1 MRHSNSRAKWLAT
14 ALLIGAGAA
23 ALTAC
28 HPAPASKS
36 EQNQPA
42 ERKLGRREPIRVI
55 SSLDCP
61 EKQGELKLVSKA
73 ADGQSCAYASAEATV
88 DLRLVKLNGGD
99 AEAAL
104 APIETE
110 LKGVMPLPPA
120 PPKPP
125 EHKGGGKNRTSINL
139 PGVKIDASDNGA
151 DIRIG
156 HLTINSDG
164 GAAEVKVNKNVNI
177 KGDDGHGSVNVQAED
192 EHEGDVTIKAN
203 DHGAEIRAKKG
214 GNDSVRSTLILAN
227 DKAPKGY
234 RLAGYEARGPKGG
247 PLAVAVVK
255 AKTRN
260 TDDHDLFKDMKAL
273 VRHNVGG

>member
-1 MRHSNSRAKWLAT
+1 MRPLKWLAAALMIGVGAT
-14 ALLIGAGAA
+14 ALA
-23 ALTAC
+23 AC
-28 HPAPASKS
+28 HRDPA
-36 EQNQPA
+36 NQGQRA
-42 ERKLGRREPIRVI
+42 ERKLSRREPIRAI
-55 SSLDCP
+55 DRLDCP
-61 EKQGELKLVSKA
+61 QKQGELTLVSKA
-73 ADGQSCAYASAEATV
+73 DDGQSCAYVSSAAAV
-88 DLRLVKLNGGD
+88 DLSLIKLNGGD

-104 APIETE
+104 APIEAE

-125 EHKGGGKNRTSINL
+125 EHKGMGKNRTTINL
-139 PGVKIDASDNGA
+139 PGVKIDANDDGA

-156 HLTINSDG
+156 HLTINSEG
-164 GAAEVKVNKNVNI
+164 GAAEVKVNKNVNY
-177 KGDDGHGSVNVQAED
+177 KAADAHGSVNVQTDD

-203 DHGAEIRAKKG
+203 DNGAEIRARKG
-214 GNDSVRSTLILAN
+214 GADSVRSTLILAN

-247 PLAVAVVK
+247 PLAVAIVK
-255 AKTRN
+255 AKTRD

>member
-1 MRHSNSRAKWLAT
+1 MRHSKWLVA
-14 ALLIGAGAA
+14 ALMISAGAT

-28 HPAPASKS
+28 HRPEPQKS
-36 EQNQPA
+36 AQP
-42 ERKLGRREPIRVI
+42 ERRLGRREPVRVI
-55 SSLDCP
+55 DRLDCP
-61 EKQGELKLVSKA
+61 ERQGELKRVSVA
-73 ADGQSCAYASAEATV
+73 PDGQSCAYASADATV

-104 APIETE
+104 SPIETE
-110 LKGVMPLPPA
+110 LKAVMPLPPA
-120 PPKPP
+120 TPRPPA
-125 EHKGGGKNRTSINL
+125 HKGDGKNRTSINL

-164 GAAEVKVNKNVNI
+164 AAAEVKVNKNVNF
-177 KGDDGHGSVNVQAED
+177 KGDDAHGSVNVQTDD
-192 EHEGDVTIKAN
+192 EHDGDVTINAN

-214 GNDSVRSTLILAN
+214 GGDMVRSTLILAN

-255 AKTRN
+255 AKTRD

>member
-1 MRHSNSRAKWLAT
+1 MRHSNWLAT
-14 ALLIGAGAA
+14 ALLIGVGAT

-28 HPAPASKS
+28 HRVETSDKP
-36 EQNQPA
+36 EQHH
-42 ERKLGRREPIRVI
+42 ERRMGRREPIRAVDR
-55 SSLDCP
+55 LDCP
-61 EKQGELKLVSKA
+61 ERQGELRRVSVA
-73 ADGQSCAYASAEATV
+73 DDGQSCAYTSPDSVV
-88 DLRLVKLNGGD
+88 DLRLIRLNGGD

-110 LKGVMPLPPA
+110 LKTVMPTPPA
-120 PPKPP
+120 APKPRNA
-125 EHKGGGKNRTSINL
+125 KNGKGKNKTSIHL
-139 PGVKIDASDNGA
+139 PGINIDANDDGA

-164 GAAEVKVNKNVNI
+164 GAAEVKINSKNVNF
-177 KGDDGHGSVNVQAED
+177 KDDGRHGVNVSADD
-192 EHEGDVTIKAN
+192 EHGEGDVTIKAH
-203 DHGAEIRAKKG
+203 DHAAEIRAKKTG
-214 GNDSVRSTLILAN
+214 EVVRSTFILAN

-260 TDDHDLFKDMKAL
+260 TDDHDIFRDMKAL

>member
-1 MRHSNSRAKWLAT
+1 MRHSKWLVA
-14 ALLIGAGAA
+14 ALLVGVGAS

-28 HPAPASKS
+28 QPGAPDKDHR
-36 EQNQPA
+36 A
-42 ERKLGRREPIRVI
+42 ERRLGREPVRAIER
-55 SSLDCP
+55 LDCP
-61 EKQGELKLVSKA
+61 ERQGGLTRLSA
-73 ADGQSCAYASAEATV
+73 APDGQSCTYTSSEGTV
-88 DLRLVKLNGGD
+88 DLRLIRLNGGD

-104 APIETE
+104 APIEAE
-110 LKGVMPLPPA
+110 LKGVMPTPPA
-120 PPKPP
+120 PPVPP
-125 EHKGGGKNRTSINL
+125 ETKDGKNKTSIHL
-139 PGVKIDASDNGA
+139 PGINIDAHGDSA

-177 KGDDGHGSVNVQAED
+177 KSEGGQASVNVAAND
-192 EHEGDVTIKAN
+192 DHEGDVTIKAN
-203 DHGAEIRAKKG
+203 DIGAEIRAQKG
-214 GNDSVRSTLILAN
+214 GDAVRSTLILAN

-255 AKTRN
+255 AKNRN

>member
-1 MRHSNSRAKWLAT
+1 MRHSKWLAA
-14 ALLIGAGAA
+14 ALMIGVGAT

-28 HPAPASKS
+28 HRT
-36 EQNQPA
+36 ETTQTEHA
-42 ERKLGRREPIRVI
+42 ERKLGRREPIRAI
-55 SSLDCP
+55 ANLDCP
-61 EKQGELKLVSKA
+61 DKQGELKLVSKA
-73 ADGQSCAYASAEATV
+73 ADGQSCAYASSEATV

-110 LKGVMPLPPA
+110 LKGLMPIPA
-120 PPKPP
+120 PMPKAMNGK
-125 EHKGGGKNRTSINL
+125 EGKNRTTINL
-139 PGVKIDASDNGA
+139 PGVKIDSSDHGA

-164 GAAEVKVNKNVNI
+164 SAAEVKVNKNVNF
-177 KGDDGHGSVNVQAED
+177 KGDDAHGAVSVQADD

-203 DHGAEIRAKKG
+203 DNGAEIRAKKG
-214 GNDSVRSTLILAN
+214 DKDAVRSTLILAN

-255 AKTRN
+255 AKTRD

>member
-1 MRHSNSRAKWLAT
+1 MRHTKWLAA
-14 ALLIGAGAA
+14 ALAIGVGAT

-28 HPAPASKS
+28 HRA
-36 EQNQPA
+36 EQRQPQ
-42 ERKLGRREPIRVI
+42 EHRLGRREPVRVI
-55 SSLDCP
+55 DRLDCP
-61 EKQGELKLVSKA
+61 ERQGELRRVSVA
-73 ADGQSCAYASAEATV
+73 ADGQSCAYESGQASV
-88 DLRLVKLNGGD
+88 DLRLIRLGGDD

-104 APIETE
+104 APIEAE
-110 LKGVMPLPPA
+110 LKGIMPTPPS
-120 PPKPP
+120 PPTPP
-125 EHKGGGKNRTSINL
+125 RTGKSGRNHTSIHL
-139 PGVKIDASDNGA
+139 PGVNIDTHGDSA

-164 GAAEVKVNKNVNI
+164 GAAEVKVNKNVGF
-177 KGDDGHGSVNVQAED
+177 KGDDAKGAVNIAADDDHG
-192 EHEGDVTIKAN
+192 EGDVAIRAS
-203 DHGAEIRAKKG
+203 DGGAEIRARKG
-214 GNDSVRSTLILAN
+214 GDIVRSTLILAN

-255 AKTRN
+255 AKTRD

>member
-1 MRHSNSRAKWLAT
+1 MRHSKWLAA
-14 ALLIGAGAA
+14 ALMIGVGAS

-28 HPAPASKS
+28 HRIQSDQGQS
-36 EQNQPA
+36 ERRP
-42 ERKLGRREPIRVI
+42 GRREPVHVI
-55 SSLDCP
+55 DKLDCP
-61 EKQGELKLVSKA
+61 ERQGELKRVSVA
-73 ADGQSCAYASAEATV
+73 ADGQSCSYQSGEATV
-88 DLRLVKLNGGD
+88 DLRLVRLNGGD

-104 APIETE
+104 APIESE
-110 LKGVMPLPPA
+110 LKEIMPTPPA
-120 PPKPP
+120 KPKPV
-125 EHKGGGKNRTSINL
+125 EGKAGKNRTSINL
-139 PGVKIDASDNGA
+139 PGVKINASDDGA

-177 KGDDGHGSVNVQAED
+177 RGDDAHGAVNVSAND
-192 EHEGDVTIKAN
+192 EHEGDVTIKAD
-203 DHGAEIRAKKG
+203 DHGAEIRTQKKG
-214 GNDSVRSTLILAN
+214 DIVRSTLILAN

-255 AKTRN
+255 AKTRD
-260 TDDHDLFKDMKAL
+260 TDDHDIFRDMKAL

>member
-1 MRHSNSRAKWLAT
+1 MRHSKWLAA
-14 ALLIGAGAA
+14 ALLISAGATT
-23 ALTAC
+23 LTAC
-28 HPAPASKS
+28 HPAKTD
-36 EQNQPA
+36 NVDHA
-42 ERKLGRREPIRVI
+42 ERKLGRREPIRAI
-55 SSLDCP
+55 DRLDCP
-61 EKQGELKLVSKA
+61 DKQGELKLVSKT
-73 ADGQSCAYASAEATV
+73 ADGQSCAYASSEATV
-88 DLRLVKLNGGD
+88 DLRLIRLNGGD

-110 LKGVMPLPPA
+110 LKGIMPLPPA

-125 EHKGGGKNRTSINL
+125 EHKGAGKNRTSINL

-164 GAAEVKVNKNVNI
+164 GAAEVKVNKNVNFR
-177 KGDDGHGSVNVQAED
+177 GDDAHGSVNVQAND
-192 EHEGDVTIKAN
+192 EHEGDVTIKAD

-255 AKTRN
+255 AKTRD

>member
-1 MRHSNSRAKWLAT
+1 MRHSKWLAA
-14 ALLIGAGAA
+14 ALTIGVGAT

-28 HPAPASKS
+28 HPA
-36 EQNQPA
+36 QTDQPDRH
-42 ERKLGRREPIRVI
+42 ERRIGRREPMRVI
-55 SSLDCP
+55 DRLDCP
-61 EKQGELKLVSKA
+61 ERQGQLTRVSVA
-73 ADGQSCAYASAEATV
+73 EDGQSCGYESAEATV
-88 DLRLVKLNGGD
+88 NLRLVRLNGGD

-104 APIETE
+104 APIEGE
-110 LKGVMPLPPA
+110 LKAIMPPPPA
-120 PPKPP
+120 MPKPP
-125 EHKGGGKNRTSINL
+125 EKTSKTGKNKTSIHL
-139 PGVKIDASDNGA
+139 PGINIDANDDSA

-164 GAAEVKVNKNVNI
+164 GAAEVKVNKNVNV
-177 KGDDGHGSVNVQAED
+177 KTEGGVNVSAED
-192 EHEGDVTIKAN
+192 EHDGNVTIKAD

-214 GNDSVRSTLILAN
+214 GDAVRSTLILAN

-260 TDDHDLFKDMKAL
+260 TDDHDIFRDMKAL

>member
-1 MRHSNSRAKWLAT
+1 MRHSRWLAAT
-14 ALLIGAGAA
+14 LLISVAA
-23 ALTAC
+23 TTLTAC
-28 HPAPASKS
+28 
-36 EQNQPA
+36 
-42 ERKLGRREPIRVI
+42 ERTLSDAQDHHERRLGRREPVRVI
-55 SSLDCP
+55 DKLDCP
-61 EKQGELKLVSKA
+61 ARQGELTRVSA
-73 ADGQSCAYASAEATV
+73 APDGQSCAYESAEATV

-104 APIETE
+104 APIEVE
-110 LKGVMPLPPA
+110 LKTIMPTPPLA
-120 PPKPP
+120 PKPVQG
-125 EHKGGGKNRTSINL
+125 HGKSGKNHTSISL

-177 KGDDGHGSVNVQAED
+177 RGDDAHGAVNISAND

-203 DHGAEIRAKKG
+203 
-214 GNDSVRSTLILAN
+214 
-227 DKAPKGY
+227 
-234 RLAGYEARGPKGG
+234 EARGPKGG

-255 AKTRN
+255 AKTRD
-260 TDDHDLFKDMKAL
+260 TDDHDIFRDMKAL

>member
-1 MRHSNSRAKWLAT
+1 MRHSKWLVA
-14 ALLIGAGAA
+14 ALLVGVGAS

-28 HPAPASKS
+28 QPGAPDKDHR
-36 EQNQPA
+36 A
-42 ERKLGRREPIRVI
+42 ERRLGREPVRAIER
-55 SSLDCP
+55 LDCP
-61 EKQGELKLVSKA
+61 ERQGGLTRLSA
-73 ADGQSCAYASAEATV
+73 APDGQSCTYTSSEGTV
-88 DLRLVKLNGGD
+88 DLRLIRLNGGD

-104 APIETE
+104 APIEAE
-110 LKGVMPLPPA
+110 LKGVMPTPPA
-120 PPKPP
+120 PPVPP
-125 EHKGGGKNRTSINL
+125 ETKDGKNKTSIHL
-139 PGVKIDASDNGA
+139 PGINIDAHGDSA

-177 KGDDGHGSVNVQAED
+177 KSEGGQASVNVAAND
-192 EHEGDVTIKAN
+192 DHEGDVTIKAN
-203 DHGAEIRAKKG
+203 DNGAEIRAQKG
-214 GNDSVRSTLILAN
+214 GDAVRSTLILAN

-255 AKTRN
+255 AKNRN

>member
-1 MRHSNSRAKWLAT
+1 MRHSKWLAA
-14 ALLIGAGAA
+14 ALMISVGAT

-28 HPAPASKS
+28 YRAPTDKG
-36 EQNQPA
+36 ERA
-42 ERKLGRREPIRVI
+42 ERKLGRREPIRAI
-55 SSLDCP
+55 DRLDCP
-61 EKQGELKLVSKA
+61 DKQGELKLASKA
-73 ADGQSCAYASAEATV
+73 ADGQSCAYASSEATV
-88 DLRLVKLNGGD
+88 DLRLIKLNGGD

-110 LKGVMPLPPA
+110 LKGIMPLPPA
-120 PPKPP
+120 QPKPP
-125 EHKGGGKNRTSINL
+125 ERNRGGKNRTSINL

-177 KGDDGHGSVNVQAED
+177 KADDIHGTVNVRTED
-192 EHEGDVTIKAN
+192 DHDGDVTIKAN

-214 GNDSVRSTLILAN
+214 GADSVRSTLILAN

-247 PLAVAVVK
+247 PLAVAIVK
-255 AKTRN
+255 AKTRD

>member
-1 MRHSNSRAKWLAT
+1 MRHSRWLAAT
-14 ALLIGAGAA
+14 LLISVAA
-23 ALTAC
+23 TTLTAC
-28 HPAPASKS
+28 QRTQSNSQDHH
-36 EQNQPA
+36 
-42 ERKLGRREPIRVI
+42 ERRLGRREPVRAIDK
-55 SSLDCP
+55 LDCP
-61 EKQGELKLVSKA
+61 ERQGELTRVSVA
-73 ADGQSCAYASAEATV
+73 PDGQSCAYESAEATV
-88 DLRLVKLNGGD
+88 DLRLVRLNGGD

-104 APIETE
+104 APIEVE
-110 LKGVMPLPPA
+110 LKSIMPTPPLA
-120 PPKPP
+120 PKPVQANG
-125 EHKGGGKNRTSINL
+125 ESGKNHTSINL

-177 KGDDGHGSVNVQAED
+177 RGDDAHGAVNISAND

-214 GNDSVRSTLILAN
+214 DDAVRSTLILAN

-255 AKTRN
+255 AKTRD
-260 TDDHDLFKDMKAL
+260 TDDHDIFRDMKAL

>member
-1 MRHSNSRAKWLAT
+1 MRYSNWLTA
-14 ALLIGAGAA
+14 ALLIGAGAS
-23 ALTAC
+23 ALNAC
-28 HPAPASKS
+28 HRAEAPKS
-36 EQNQPA
+36 DRPEHH
-42 ERKLGRREPIRVI
+42 LGRREPARVI
-55 SSLDCP
+55 DRLDCP
-61 EKQGELKLVSKA
+61 ERQGQLKRVSVA
-73 ADGQSCAYASAEATV
+73 ADGQSCVYASSAATV
-88 DLRLVKLNGGD
+88 DLRLIRLNGGD

-110 LKGVMPLPPA
+110 LKAMMPAAPPS
-120 PPKPP
+120 PKPP
-125 EHKGGGKNRTSINL
+125 EHKGGDKNRTSINL
-139 PGVKIDASDNGA
+139 PGVKIDARDNGA

-164 GAAEVKVNKNVNI
+164 SAAEVKINKNVNI
-177 KGDDGHGSVNVQAED
+177 KGDDGHGSVNVRTDD

-203 DHGAEIRAKKG
+203 DNGAEIRAKKG
-214 GNDSVRSTLILAN
+214 GGDMVRSTLILAN

-255 AKTRN
+255 AKTRD

>member
-1 MRHSNSRAKWLAT
+1 MRYSKSRAKWLAT
-14 ALLIGAGAA
+14 ALMIGVGAT
-23 ALTAC
+23 ALVAC
-28 HPAPASKS
+28 QRTETTTTEH
-36 EQNQPA
+36 A
-42 ERKLGRREPIRVI
+42 ERKLGRREPLRVI
-55 SSLDCP
+55 DRLDCP
-61 EKQGELKLVSKA
+61 DRQGSLSLVSKA
-73 ADGQSCAYASAEATV
+73 GDGQSCAYASAEANV
-88 DLRLVKLNGGD
+88 DLRLIKLNGGD

-125 EHKGGGKNRTSINL
+125 EHKGVGKNHTSINL

-164 GAAEVKVNKNVNI
+164 GAAEVKVNKNVNFR
-177 KGDDGHGSVNVQAED
+177 GDDAHGSVNIQAED
-192 EHEGDVTIKAN
+192 DHEGDVTIKAN

-255 AKTRN
+255 AKTRD

>member
-1 MRHSNSRAKWLAT
+1 MRHSKWLT
-14 ALLIGAGAA
+14 MLMIGAGAT
-23 ALTAC
+23 ALSAC
-28 HPAPASKS
+28 HRVEANKT
-36 EQNQPA
+36 EQPQ
-42 ERKLGRREPIRVI
+42 RKLGHREPARVI
-55 SSLDCP
+55 DRLDCP
-61 EKQGELKLVSKA
+61 ERQGELKLVSKA
-73 ADGQSCAYASAEATV
+73 DDGQSCAYASPEATV
-88 DLRLVKLNGGD
+88 DLRLIRLNSGD

-110 LKGVMPLPPA
+110 LKQIMPLPPS
-120 PPKPP
+120 PPKPVTG
-125 EHKGGGKNRTSINL
+125 KGSKNRTSINL
-139 PGVKIDASDNGA
+139 PGVKIDANDNGA

-164 GAAEVKVNKNVNI
+164 AAAEVKVNKNVNF
-177 KGDDGHGSVNVQAED
+177 KSDDGQGSVNVHADD
-192 EHEGDVTIKAN
+192 EHEGDVTIKAD
-203 DHGAEIRAKKG
+203 DHRAEIRTKKIG
-214 GNDSVRSTLILAN
+214 DMVRSTLILAN

-255 AKTRN
+255 AKTRD

>member
-1 MRHSNSRAKWLAT
+1 MGYSKSRAKWLAT
-14 ALLIGAGAA
+14 ALMIGVGAS
-23 ALTAC
+23 ALVAC
-28 HPAPASKS
+28 QRTETNKTDHV
-36 EQNQPA
+36 
-42 ERKLGRREPIRVI
+42 ERKLGRREPLRVI
-55 SSLDCP
+55 DRLDCP
-61 EKQGELKLVSKA
+61 EKQGGLSLVSKA
-73 ADGQSCAYASAEATV
+73 GDGQSCAYVSSEATV
-88 DLRLVKLNGGD
+88 DLRLIKLNGGD
-99 AEAAL
+99 AETAL
-104 APIETE
+104 TPIETE
-110 LKGVMPLPPA
+110 LKGVMPMPPA

-125 EHKGGGKNRTSINL
+125 EHKGVGKNRTSINL

-164 GAAEVKVNKNVNI
+164 GAAEVKVNKNVNFR
-177 KGDDGHGSVNVQAED
+177 GDDAHGSVNIQAED
-192 EHEGDVTIKAN
+192 DHEGDVTIKAN

-255 AKTRN
+255 AKTRD

>member
-1 MRHSNSRAKWLAT
+1 MRHSKWLAA
-14 ALLIGAGAA
+14 ALMIGLGAS

-28 HPAPASKS
+28 QRSPGEAHH
-36 EQNQPA
+36 
-42 ERKLGRREPIRVI
+42 ERRLGRRDPIRVI
-55 SSLDCP
+55 DKLDCP
-61 EKQGELKLVSKA
+61 ERQGELTRVSLA
-73 ADGQSCAYASAEATV
+73 ADGQSCSYQSGEATV
-88 DLRLVKLNGGD
+88 DLRLIRLNGGD

-104 APIETE
+104 APIEGE
-110 LKGVMPLPPA
+110 LKQIMPTPPA
-120 PPKPP
+120 APKPV
-125 EHKGGGKNRTSINL
+125 ESRSGKNQTSINL
-139 PGVKIDASDNGA
+139 PGVKINASDGGA

-177 KGDDGHGSVNVQAED
+177 RGDDAHGAVNVSAND
-192 EHEGDVTIKAN
+192 EHEGDVTIKAD
-203 DHGAEIRAKKG
+203 DHGAEIRTQKKG
-214 GNDSVRSTLILAN
+214 DIVRSTLILAN

-255 AKTRN
+255 AKTRD
-260 TDDHDLFKDMKAL
+260 TDDHDIFRDMKAL

>member
-1 MRHSNSRAKWLAT
+1 MRHSKWLAA
-14 ALLIGAGAA
+14 ALLTGATV
-23 ALTAC
+23 LTAC
-28 HPAPASKS
+28 HRV
-36 EQNQPA
+36 ETEGDHA
-42 ERKLGRREPIRVI
+42 ERRLGRREPVRVI
-55 SSLDCP
+55 GSLDCP
-61 EKQGELKLVSKA
+61 DRQGGLKLVSKA
-73 ADGQSCAYASAEATV
+73 PDGQSCAYASTEATV

-110 LKGVMPLPPA
+110 LKAIMPLPPS
-120 PPKPP
+120 PPKPVDASAA
-125 EHKGGGKNRTSINL
+125 KSGKNRTSINL

-164 GAAEVKVNKNVNI
+164 AAAEVKVNKNVNI
-177 KGDDGHGSVNVQAED
+177 KSDDSHGSVNVQAQD
-192 EHEGDVTIKAN
+192 EHEGDVTIQAN

-214 GNDSVRSTLILAN
+214 DKDAVRSTLILAN

-255 AKTRN
+255 AKTRD

>member
-1 MRHSNSRAKWLAT
+1 MRHSKWLAA
-14 ALLIGAGAA
+14 ALMIGVGAS

-28 HPAPASKS
+28 HRTQSDQGQS
-36 EQNQPA
+36 ERRP
-42 ERKLGRREPIRVI
+42 GRREPIHVI
-55 SSLDCP
+55 DKLDCP
-61 EKQGELKLVSKA
+61 ERQGELKRISVA
-73 ADGQSCAYASAEATV
+73 ADGQSCSYQSGEATV
-88 DLRLVKLNGGD
+88 DLRLVRLNGGD

-104 APIETE
+104 APIEGE
-110 LKGVMPLPPA
+110 LKQIMPTPPA
-120 PPKPP
+120 SPKPV
-125 EHKGGGKNRTSINL
+125 EGKGKSGKNQTSINL
-139 PGVKIDASDNGA
+139 PGVKINASDGGA

-177 KGDDGHGSVNVQAED
+177 RGDDAHGAVNVSAND
-192 EHEGDVTIKAN
+192 EHEGDVTIKAD
-203 DHGAEIRAKKG
+203 DHGAEIRTQKKG
-214 GNDSVRSTLILAN
+214 DIVRSTLILAN

-255 AKTRN
+255 AKTRD
-260 TDDHDLFKDMKAL
+260 TDDHDIFRDMKAL

>member
-1 MRHSNSRAKWLAT
+1 MLHSKWLAV
-14 ALLIGAGAA
+14 ALMIGVGAT

-28 HPAPASKS
+28 HRTQSNP
-36 EQNQPA
+36 QDNH
-42 ERKLGRREPIRVI
+42 ERRLGRREPIRVI
-55 SSLDCP
+55 DKLDCP
-61 EKQGELKLVSKA
+61 ERQGELTRVSVA
-73 ADGQSCAYASAEATV
+73 ADGQSCAYASAEAIV
-88 DLRLVKLNGGD
+88 DLRLIRLNGGD

-104 APIETE
+104 APIESE
-110 LKGVMPLPPA
+110 LKQVMPPPPA
-120 PPKPP
+120 APKPV
-125 EHKGGGKNRTSINL
+125 EGKKNGKNRTSIHL
-139 PGVKIDASDNGA
+139 PGINIDASDNGA

-177 KGDDGHGSVNVQAED
+177 RSDDAHGAVNVSAND
-192 EHEGDVTIKAN
+192 EHEGDVTIKAD
-203 DHGAEIRAKKG
+203 DHGAEIRTQKKG
-214 GNDSVRSTLILAN
+214 DIVRSTLILAN

-255 AKTRN
+255 ARTRD
-260 TDDHDLFKDMKAL
+260 TDDHDIFRDMKAL